1 MVASDDI
8 ALFIHTQATISI
20 TVVGETNIQTLLYH
34 ELLQALDVGGA
45 GIVVDVQA
53 VRLCIDDIGVCAQCV
68 EDALCNIPARTVGA
82 VQTNLDSLEGIDTQA
97 DQIAHVTVTTRNIVH
112 RAADV
117 FPVSERQLRPL
128 LIENMEFAIDVVLN

>member
-1 MVASDDI
+1 M
-8 ALFIHTQATISI
+8 
-20 TVVGETNIQTLLYH
+20 
-34 ELLQALDVGGA
+34 GGA

-53 VRLCIDDIGVCAQCV
+53 VRLCIDDIGVCTQCV